1 MKDRP
6 CCGLFALVLFSTA
19 GSLHAAVSQTN
30 NTIAFDPPSNDLFVD
45 FLRLLGAFAVVVGVF
60 LVGAWCF
67 RKSRLFSLYQPGAA
81 QLKILET
88 RSLGYRN
95 SLFVVGYQNRRFL
108 LAASSTGINLVSP
121 LPDAIANE
129 SAERS
134 YETFAERLDVVKERK
149 P

>member
-1 MKDRP
+1 MKNRP
-6 CCGLFALVLFSTA
+6 GYGLFELVFFSTA
-19 GSLHAAVSQTN
+19 RSLHAAVSQTN
-30 NTIAFDPPSNDLFVD
+30 NTSAFDPPSSDLFVD

-60 LVGAWCF
+60 LVGAWFF
-67 RKSRLFSLYQPGAA
+67 RKSRLFSLYQPGTA

-108 LAASSTGINLVSP
+108 LAASATGVNLVGP
-121 LPDAIANE
+121 LPDAIADE
-129 SAERS
+129 TAERS
-134 YETFAERLDVVKERK
+134 YETIAERLEVVKERK